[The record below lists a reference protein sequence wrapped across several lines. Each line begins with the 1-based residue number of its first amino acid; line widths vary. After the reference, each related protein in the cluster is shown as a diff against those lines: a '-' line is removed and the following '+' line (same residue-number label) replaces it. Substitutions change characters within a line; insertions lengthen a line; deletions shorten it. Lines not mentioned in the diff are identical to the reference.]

1 MSMTLWW
8 CLITPLKDFDDYH
21 IGQVYS
27 VELTERWA
35 HLIASDY
42 VRLLQKWPLELSSS
56 SE

>member
-1 MSMTLWW
+1 MPVMWW
-8 CLITPLKDFDDYH
+8 CLVTPLKDFDDYC

-42 VRLLQKWPLELSSS
+42 VRLLQKWLLDPPSLSA
-56 SE
+56 